1 MKKKKIR
8 LKYKKER
15 VLLCDVL
22 PYELPF
28 TFSNR
33 GFYRYLVQNQIRID
47 DDVVKWGSNISTG
60 ALAVL
65 AFIVNKSVEN
75 LQNTGN
81 GLKLEINNKQRIPFT
96 YNILHKPNKF
106 RELTV
111 IHPLNQIQMVE
122 FYEKYK
128 SVLLY
133 YTNLDRFSL
142 RHPNKVACYFFYKD
156 RLHNKLLGK
165 KADKI
170 ELFFNEYENLKS
182 YFSYERYNNIY
193 RFYED
198 YRYQRAEK
206 KFTHLQK
213 FDVQSCFD
221 SIYSHSISWAI
232 GGGKTSF
239 KENFK
244 GSDHS
249 FGGVWDE
256 LMRMMNYNET
266 NGIVIGPEFSRLFAE
281 VILQHIDKRVDKSL
295 SDKYGFKFNKDY
307 VCYRYVD
314 DYFFFY
320 NDQEVCDQ
328 AMLLFTNVLKEFK
341 MTISSEKTECIERP
355 FITDISRA
363 KQQIDRLIDDKLK
376 LRMDEL
382 AIEETE
388 EEEDAD
394 NDTDDDDVNISTERV
409 KSAINTKRSWYFS
422 SNVFNAEFKS
432 ILKSCNVKSKDVVNY
447 TLARVATRLNR
458 DLLKFIRK
466 HKILSVAMDG
476 DNEIVD
482 KAEIAKV
489 RHTMEVTL
497 SKFIVNLIDSV
508 FFLYAGSQRVNTTLK
523 MMDILNLIIITLDSD
538 YEDNNV
544 KRFAQEMRDYIFSK
558 IHNEVSLVFQRTRHY
573 ENAQIETLYL
583 LLIIKRLRSKYR
595 LSEFEIKRYMG
606 GNTSDESFTFP
617 ELNAIAI
624 EILLYYFGNEQRF
637 CELKTK
643 LINSIIKKYE
653 NVSEKTRNIST
664 ELVILTLDLMTCP
677 YISMEVKKK
686 IGELMGIKK
695 ENVHAMIRYLKKHK
709 TMFMRWEGID
719 ITKELNA
726 KVSQEVYA

>member
-33 GFYRYLVQNQIRID
+33 GFYRYLVRNQIRID
-47 DDVVKWGSNISTG
+47 DGLVKWGNHISAG

-65 AFIVNKSVEN
+65 AFIVNKSVADLQTIGNCLN
-75 LQNTGN
+75 LE
-81 GLKLEINNKQRIPFT
+81 KNKQRIPFT

-111 IHPLNQIQMVE
+111 IHPLNQMQMVD

-133 YTNLDRFSL
+133 FTNLDRFSL

-221 SIYSHSISWAI
+221 SIYTHSISWAI

-239 KENFK
+239 KENFN
-244 GSDHS
+244 GRDYS

-256 LMRMMNYNET
+256 LMMEMNYNET

-281 VILQHIDKRVDKSL
+281 VILQHIDKRVDTSL
-295 SDKYGFKFNKDY
+295 SDKHGFKFNKDY

-320 NDQEVCDQ
+320 NDQKVCDQ

-363 KQQIDRLIDDKLK
+363 KQQIDRLIDDNLKLK
-376 LRMDEL
+376 MNEL
-382 AIEETE
+382 DIDETE
-388 EEEDAD
+388 DDVDKDYVEED
-394 NDTDDDDVNISTERV
+394 VSISAERV
-409 KSAINTKRSWYFS
+409 NKAMNTKFSWYFS
-422 SNVFNAEFKS
+422 SNMFNAEFKS

-466 HKILSVAMDG
+466 HKVLSVAMDG
-476 DNEIVD
+476 DSGNFD

-489 RHTMEVTL
+489 RNRMEVSL
-497 SKFIVNLIDSV
+497 GKFIVNLIDSV

-523 MMDILNLIIITLDSD
+523 MMDILNLIIITFDSN
-538 YEDNNV
+538 YEDNSV
-544 KRFAQEMRDYIFSK
+544 QRFTQEMRDYIFSK
-558 IHNEVSLVFQRTRHY
+558 IHNEVSLVFQRTRHD

-606 GNTSDESFTFP
+606 NTNDEGFTFP
-617 ELNAIAI
+617 KLNAIAI

-637 CELKTK
+637 CELKNE
-643 LINSIIKKYE
+643 LMNSVIKKYKD
-653 NVSEKTRNIST
+653 VSEKTRKIST

-677 YISMEVKKK
+677 YIKKEVKNK

-695 ENVHAMIRYLKKHK
+695 DDVHAMMRYLKKHK

>member
-33 GFYRYLVQNQIRID
+33 GFYRYLVRNQIRID
-47 DDVVKWGSNISTG
+47 DGVVKWGNNISTG

-65 AFIVNKSVEN
+65 AFIVNKSVAD
-75 LQNTGN
+75 LQESGN
-81 GLKLEINNKQRIPFT
+81 GLNLEKNEQRIPFT

-111 IHPLNQIQMVE
+111 IHPLNQIQMVD

-128 SVLLY
+128 SILLY
-133 YTNLDRFSL
+133 FTNLDRFSL

-221 SIYSHSISWAI
+221 SIYTHSISWAI

-244 GSDHS
+244 RRVYS

-256 LMRMMNYNET
+256 LMREMNYNET
-266 NGIVIGPEFSRLFAE
+266 NGIAIGPEFSRLFAE
-281 VILQHIDKRVDKSL
+281 VILQHIDKRVDTSL
-295 SDKYGFKFNKDY
+295 SDKHGFKFNKDY

-320 NDQEVCDQ
+320 NDQKVCDQ

-363 KQQIDRLIDDKLK
+363 KQQIDRLIDDNLKLK
-376 LRMDEL
+376 MNEL
-382 AIEETE
+382 DIDETE
-388 EEEDAD
+388 DDVDKDYVEED
-394 NDTDDDDVNISTERV
+394 VSISAERV
-409 KSAINTKRSWYFS
+409 NKAMNTKFSWYFS
-422 SNVFNAEFKS
+422 SNMFNAEFKS

-466 HKILSVAMDG
+466 HKVLSVAMDG
-476 DNEIVD
+476 DSGNFD

-489 RHTMEVTL
+489 RNRMEVSL
-497 SKFIVNLIDSV
+497 GKFIVNLIDSV

-523 MMDILNLIIITLDSD
+523 MMDILNLIIITFDSN
-538 YEDNNV
+538 YEDNSV
-544 KRFAQEMRDYIFSK
+544 QRFTQEMRDYIFSK
-558 IHNEVSLVFQRTRHY
+558 IHNEVSLVFQRTRHD

-606 GNTSDESFTFP
+606 NTNDEGFTFP
-617 ELNAIAI
+617 KLNAIAI

-637 CELKTK
+637 CELKNE
-643 LINSIIKKYE
+643 LMNSVIKKYKD
-653 NVSEKTRNIST
+653 VSEKTRKIST

-677 YISMEVKKK
+677 YIKKEVKNK

-695 ENVHAMIRYLKKHK
+695 DDVHAMMRYLKKHK

>member
-1 MKKKKIR
+1 M
-8 LKYKKER
+8 
-15 VLLCDVL
+15 LLCDVL

-33 GFYRYLVQNQIRID
+33 GFYRYLVRNQIRID
-47 DDVVKWGSNISTG
+47 DGLVKWGNHISAG

-65 AFIVNKSVEN
+65 AFIVNKSVADLQTIGNCLN
-75 LQNTGN
+75 L
-81 GLKLEINNKQRIPFT
+81 KKNKQRIPFT

-111 IHPLNQIQMVE
+111 IHPLNQMQMVD

-133 YTNLDRFSL
+133 FTNLDRFSL

-221 SIYSHSISWAI
+221 SIYTHSISWAI

-239 KENFK
+239 KENFN
-244 GSDHS
+244 GRDYS

-256 LMRMMNYNET
+256 LMMEMNYNET

-281 VILQHIDKRVDKSL
+281 VILQHIDKRVDTSL
-295 SDKYGFKFNKDY
+295 SDKHGFKFNKDY

-320 NDQEVCDQ
+320 NDQKVCDQ

-363 KQQIDRLIDDKLK
+363 KQQIDRLIDDNLKLK
-376 LRMDEL
+376 MNEL
-382 AIEETE
+382 DIDETE
-388 EEEDAD
+388 DDVDKDYVEED
-394 NDTDDDDVNISTERV
+394 VSISAERV
-409 KSAINTKRSWYFS
+409 NKAMNTKFSWYFS
-422 SNVFNAEFKS
+422 SNMFNTEFKS

-466 HKILSVAMDG
+466 HKVLSVAMDG
-476 DNEIVD
+476 DSGNFD

-489 RHTMEVTL
+489 RNRMEVSL
-497 SKFIVNLIDSV
+497 GKFIVNLIDSV

-523 MMDILNLIIITLDSD
+523 MMDILNLIIITFDSN
-538 YEDNNV
+538 YEDNSV
-544 KRFAQEMRDYIFSK
+544 QRFTQEMRDYIFSK
-558 IHNEVSLVFQRTRHY
+558 IHNEVSLVFQRTRHD

-583 LLIIKRLRSKYR
+583 LLIIKRLRSKFR

-606 GNTSDESFTFP
+606 NTNDEGFTFP
-617 ELNAIAI
+617 KLNAIAI

-637 CELKTK
+637 CELKNE
-643 LINSIIKKYE
+643 LMNSVIKKYKD
-653 NVSEKTRNIST
+653 VSEKTRKIST

-677 YISMEVKKK
+677 YIKKEVKNK

-695 ENVHAMIRYLKKHK
+695 DDVHAMMRYLKKHK
-709 TMFMRWEGID
+709 TMFMLWEGID

>member
-33 GFYRYLVQNQIRID
+33 GFYRYLVRNQIRID
-47 DDVVKWGSNISTG
+47 DGLVKWGNHISAG

-65 AFIVNKSVEN
+65 AFIVNKSVADLQTIGNCLN
-75 LQNTGN
+75 LE
-81 GLKLEINNKQRIPFT
+81 KNKQRIPFT

-111 IHPLNQIQMVE
+111 IHPLNQMQMVD

-133 YTNLDRFSL
+133 FTNLDRFSL

-221 SIYSHSISWAI
+221 SIYTHSISWAI

-239 KENFK
+239 KENFN
-244 GSDHS
+244 GRDYS

-256 LMRMMNYNET
+256 LMMEMNYNET

-281 VILQHIDKRVDKSL
+281 VILQHIDKRVDTSL
-295 SDKYGFKFNKDY
+295 SDKHGFKFNKDY

-320 NDQEVCDQ
+320 NDQKVCDQ

-363 KQQIDRLIDDKLK
+363 KQQIDRLIDDNLKLK
-376 LRMDEL
+376 MNEL
-382 AIEETE
+382 DIDETE
-388 EEEDAD
+388 DDVDKDYVEED
-394 NDTDDDDVNISTERV
+394 VSISAERV
-409 KSAINTKRSWYFS
+409 NKAMNTKFSWYFS
-422 SNVFNAEFKS
+422 SNMFNAEFKS

-447 TLARVATRLNR
+447 TLARIATRLNR

-466 HKILSVAMDG
+466 HKVLSVAMDG
-476 DNEIVD
+476 DNGNID

-489 RHTMEVTL
+489 RNRMEVSL
-497 SKFIVNLIDSV
+497 GKFIVNLIDSV

-523 MMDILNLIIITLDSD
+523 MMDILNLIIITFDSN
-538 YEDNNV
+538 YEDNSV
-544 KRFAQEMRDYIFSK
+544 QRFTQEMRDYIFSK
-558 IHNEVSLVFQRTRHY
+558 IHNEVSLVFQRTRHD

-583 LLIIKRLRSKYR
+583 LLLIKRLRSKHR

-606 GNTSDESFTFP
+606 NTNDEGFTFP
-617 ELNAIAI
+617 KLNAIAI

-637 CELKTK
+637 CELKNE
-643 LINSIIKKYE
+643 LMNSVIKKYKD
-653 NVSEKTRNIST
+653 VSEKTRKIST

-677 YISMEVKKK
+677 YIKKEVKNK

-695 ENVHAMIRYLKKHK
+695 DDVLAMMRYLKKHK

>member
-33 GFYRYLVQNQIRID
+33 GFYRYLVRNQIRID
-47 DDVVKWGSNISTG
+47 DGVVKWGNNISTG

-65 AFIVNKSVEN
+65 AFIVNKSVAD
-75 LQNTGN
+75 LQESGN
-81 GLKLEINNKQRIPFT
+81 GLNLEKNEQRIPFT

-111 IHPLNQIQMVE
+111 IHPLNQIQMVD

-128 SVLLY
+128 SILLY
-133 YTNLDRFSL
+133 FTNLDRFSL

-221 SIYSHSISWAI
+221 SIYTHSISWAI

-244 GSDHS
+244 RRDYS

-256 LMRMMNYNET
+256 LMREMNYNET

-281 VILQHIDKRVDKSL
+281 VILQHIDKRVDTSL
-295 SDKYGFKFNKDY
+295 SDKHGFKFNKDY

-320 NDQEVCDQ
+320 NDQKVCDQ

-363 KQQIDRLIDDKLK
+363 KQQIDRLIDDNLKLK
-376 LRMDEL
+376 MNEL
-382 AIEETE
+382 DIDETE
-388 EEEDAD
+388 DDVDKDYVEED
-394 NDTDDDDVNISTERV
+394 VSISAERV
-409 KSAINTKRSWYFS
+409 NKAMNTKFSWYFS
-422 SNVFNAEFKS
+422 SNMFNAEFKS

-466 HKILSVAMDG
+466 HKVLSVAMDG
-476 DNEIVD
+476 DSGNFD

-489 RHTMEVTL
+489 RNRMEL
-497 SKFIVNLIDSV
+497 SLGKFIVNLIDSV

-523 MMDILNLIIITLDSD
+523 MMDILNLIIITFDSN
-538 YEDNNV
+538 YEDNSV
-544 KRFAQEMRDYIFSK
+544 QRFTQEMRDYIFSK
-558 IHNEVSLVFQRTRHY
+558 IHNEVSLVFQRTRHD

-606 GNTSDESFTFP
+606 NTNDEGFTFP
-617 ELNAIAI
+617 KLNAIAI

-637 CELKTK
+637 CELKNE
-643 LINSIIKKYE
+643 LMNSVIKKYKD
-653 NVSEKTRNIST
+653 VSEKTRKIST

-677 YISMEVKKK
+677 YIKKEVKNK

-695 ENVHAMIRYLKKHK
+695 DDVHAMMRYLKKHK

>member
-33 GFYRYLVQNQIRID
+33 GFYRYLVRNQIRID
-47 DDVVKWGSNISTG
+47 DGLVKWGNHISAG

-65 AFIVNKSVEN
+65 AFIVNKSVADLQKIGNCLN
-75 LQNTGN
+75 LE
-81 GLKLEINNKQRIPFT
+81 KNKQRIPFT

-106 RELTV
+106 RELTI
-111 IHPLNQIQMVE
+111 IHPLNQMQMVD

-133 YTNLDRFSL
+133 FTNLDRFSL

-221 SIYSHSISWAI
+221 SIYTHSISWAI

-239 KENFK
+239 KENFN
-244 GSDHS
+244 GRDYS

-256 LMRMMNYNET
+256 LMMEMNYNET

-281 VILQHIDKRVDKSL
+281 VILQHIDKRVDTSL
-295 SDKYGFKFNKDY
+295 SDKHGFKFNKDY

-320 NDQEVCDQ
+320 NDQKVCDQ

-341 MTISSEKTECIERP
+341 MTISSEKTDCIERP

-363 KQQIDRLIDDKLK
+363 KQQIDRLIDDNLTLK
-376 LRMDEL
+376 MNEL
-382 AIEETE
+382 DIDETE
-388 EEEDAD
+388 
-394 NDTDDDDVNISTERV
+394 DDVDKDYVEDDVSINAERV
-409 KSAINTKRSWYFS
+409 NKAMNTKFSWYFS
-422 SNVFNAEFKS
+422 SNMFNAEFKS

-466 HKILSVAMDG
+466 HKVLSVAMDG
-476 DNEIVD
+476 DSGNID

-489 RHTMEVTL
+489 RNRMEVSL
-497 SKFIVNLIDSV
+497 GKFIVNLIDSV

-523 MMDILNLIIITLDSD
+523 MMDILNLIIITFDSN
-538 YEDNNV
+538 YEDNSV
-544 KRFAQEMRDYIFSK
+544 QRFTQEMRDYIFSK
-558 IHNEVSLVFQRTRHY
+558 IHNEVSLVFQRTRHD

-583 LLIIKRLRSKYR
+583 LLLIKRLRSKHR

-606 GNTSDESFTFP
+606 NTNDEGFTFP
-617 ELNAIAI
+617 KLNAIAI

-637 CELKTK
+637 CELKNE
-643 LINSIIKKYE
+643 LMNSVIKKYKD
-653 NVSEKTRNIST
+653 VSEKTRKIST

-677 YISMEVKKK
+677 YIKMEVKIK

-695 ENVHAMIRYLKKHK
+695 DDVHAMMRYLKKHK

>member
-33 GFYRYLVQNQIRID
+33 GFYRYLVRNQIRID
-47 DDVVKWGSNISTG
+47 DGVVKWGNNISTG

-65 AFIVNKSVEN
+65 AFIVNKSVAD
-75 LQNTGN
+75 LQESGN
-81 GLKLEINNKQRIPFT
+81 GLNLEKNEQRIPFT

-111 IHPLNQIQMVE
+111 IHPLNQIQMVD

-128 SVLLY
+128 SILLY
-133 YTNLDRFSL
+133 FTNLDRFSL

-221 SIYSHSISWAI
+221 SIYTHSISWAI

-244 GSDHS
+244 RRDYS

-256 LMRMMNYNET
+256 LMREMNYNET

-281 VILQHIDKRVDKSL
+281 VILQHIDKRVDTYL
-295 SDKYGFKFNKDY
+295 SDRHGFKFNKDY

-320 NDQEVCDQ
+320 NDQKVCDQ

-363 KQQIDRLIDDKLK
+363 KQQIDRLIDDNLKLK
-376 LRMDEL
+376 MNEL
-382 AIEETE
+382 DIDETE
-388 EEEDAD
+388 DDVDKDYVEED
-394 NDTDDDDVNISTERV
+394 VSISAERV
-409 KSAINTKRSWYFS
+409 NKAMNTKFSWYFS
-422 SNVFNAEFKS
+422 SNMFNAEFKS

-447 TLARVATRLNR
+447 TLARVATRLNM

-466 HKILSVAMDG
+466 HKVLSVAMDG
-476 DNEIVD
+476 DSGNFD

-489 RHTMEVTL
+489 RNRMEVSL
-497 SKFIVNLIDSV
+497 GKFIVNLIDSV

-523 MMDILNLIIITLDSD
+523 MMDILNLIIITFDSN
-538 YEDNNV
+538 YEDNSV
-544 KRFAQEMRDYIFSK
+544 QRFTQEMRDYIFSK
-558 IHNEVSLVFQRTRHY
+558 IHNEVSLVFQRTRHD

-583 LLIIKRLRSKYR
+583 LLLIKRLRSKYR

-606 GNTSDESFTFP
+606 NTNDEGFTFP
-617 ELNAIAI
+617 KLNAIAI

-637 CELKTK
+637 CELKNE
-643 LINSIIKKYE
+643 LMNSVIKKYKD
-653 NVSEKTRNIST
+653 VSEKTRKIST

-677 YISMEVKKK
+677 YIKKEVKNK

-695 ENVHAMIRYLKKHK
+695 DDVLAMMRYLKKHK

>member
-33 GFYRYLVQNQIRID
+33 GFYRYLVRNQIRID
-47 DDVVKWGSNISTG
+47 DGLVKWGNHISAG

-65 AFIVNKSVEN
+65 AFIVNKSVAD
-75 LQNTGN
+75 LQNIGN
-81 GLKLEINNKQRIPFT
+81 CLNLEKYNKQRIPFT

-106 RELTV
+106 RVLAV
-111 IHPLNQIQMVE
+111 IHPLNQMQMVD

-133 YTNLDRFSL
+133 FTNLDRFSL

-221 SIYSHSISWAI
+221 SIYTHSISWAI

-239 KENFK
+239 KENFN
-244 GSDHS
+244 GRDYS

-256 LMRMMNYNET
+256 LMMEMNYNET

-281 VILQHIDKRVDKSL
+281 VILQHIDKRVDASL
-295 SDKYGFKFNKDY
+295 SDKHGFKFNKDY

-320 NDQEVCDQ
+320 NDQKVCDQ

-341 MTISSEKTECIERP
+341 MTISSEKTDCIERP

-363 KQQIDRLIDDKLK
+363 KQQIDRLIDEKLK
-376 LRMDEL
+376 LKMSEL
-382 AIEETE
+382 DIDETE
-388 EEEDAD
+388 EE
-394 NDTDDDDVNISTERV
+394 DDVDKDNVEDDVSISAERV
-409 KSAINTKRSWYFS
+409 KKAMNTKFSWYFS
-422 SNVFNAEFKS
+422 SNMFNAEFKS

-447 TLARVATRLNR
+447 TLARIATRLNR

-466 HKILSVAMDG
+466 HKVLSVAMDG
-476 DNEIVD
+476 DNGNID

-489 RHTMEVTL
+489 RNRMEVSL
-497 SKFIVNLIDSV
+497 GKFIVNLIDSV

-523 MMDILNLIIITLDSD
+523 MMDILNLIIITFDSN
-538 YEDNNV
+538 YEDNSV
-544 KRFAQEMRDYIFSK
+544 QRFTQEMRDYIFSK
-558 IHNEVSLVFQRTRHY
+558 IHNEVSLVFQRTRHD

-606 GNTSDESFTFP
+606 NTNDEGFTFP
-617 ELNAIAI
+617 KLNAIAI

-637 CELKTK
+637 CELKNE
-643 LINSIIKKYE
+643 LMNSVIKKYKD
-653 NVSEKTRNIST
+653 VSEKTRKIST

-677 YISMEVKKK
+677 YIKKDVKKK

-695 ENVHAMIRYLKKHK
+695 DDVHAMMRYLKKHK

>member
-33 GFYRYLVQNQIRID
+33 GFYRYLVRNQIRID
-47 DDVVKWGSNISTG
+47 DGLVKWGNHISAG

-65 AFIVNKSVEN
+65 AFIVNKSVADLQTIGNCLN
-75 LQNTGN
+75 LE
-81 GLKLEINNKQRIPFT
+81 KNKQRIPFT

-111 IHPLNQIQMVE
+111 IHPLNQMQMVD

-133 YTNLDRFSL
+133 FTNLDRFSL

-221 SIYSHSISWAI
+221 SIYTHSISWAI

-239 KENFK
+239 KENFN
-244 GSDHS
+244 GRDYS

-256 LMRMMNYNET
+256 LMMEMNYNET

-281 VILQHIDKRVDKSL
+281 VILQHIDKRVDTSL
-295 SDKYGFKFNKDY
+295 SDKHGFKFNKDY

-320 NDQEVCDQ
+320 NDQKVCDQ

-363 KQQIDRLIDDKLK
+363 KQQIDRLIDDNLKLK
-376 LRMDEL
+376 MNEL
-382 AIEETE
+382 DIDETE
-388 EEEDAD
+388 DDVDKDYVEED
-394 NDTDDDDVNISTERV
+394 VSISAERV
-409 KSAINTKRSWYFS
+409 NKAMNTKFSWYFS
-422 SNVFNAEFKS
+422 SNMFNAEFKS

-466 HKILSVAMDG
+466 HKVLSVAMDG
-476 DNEIVD
+476 DSGNFD

-489 RHTMEVTL
+489 RNRMEVSL
-497 SKFIVNLIDSV
+497 GKFIVNLIDSV

-523 MMDILNLIIITLDSD
+523 MMDILNLIIITFDSN
-538 YEDNNV
+538 YEDNLV
-544 KRFAQEMRDYIFSK
+544 QRFTQEMRDYIFSK
-558 IHNEVSLVFQRTRHY
+558 IHNEVSLVFQRTRHD

-583 LLIIKRLRSKYR
+583 LLIIKRLRFICM
-595 LSEFEIKRYMG
+595 LHIK
-606 GNTSDESFTFP
+606 
-617 ELNAIAI
+617 I
-624 EILLYYFGNEQRF
+624 FGS
-637 CELKTK
+637 L
-643 LINSIIKKYE
+643 
-653 NVSEKTRNIST
+653 RNIVW
-664 ELVILTLDLMTCP
+664 LPKRI
-677 YISMEVKKK
+677 
-686 IGELMGIKK
+686 
-695 ENVHAMIRYLKKHK
+695 
-709 TMFMRWEGID
+709 
-719 ITKELNA
+719 
-726 KVSQEVYA
+726 

>member
-33 GFYRYLVQNQIRID
+33 GFYRYLVRNQIRID
-47 DDVVKWGSNISTG
+47 DGLVKWGNHISAG

-65 AFIVNKSVEN
+65 AFIVNKSVADLQTIGNCLN
-75 LQNTGN
+75 LE
-81 GLKLEINNKQRIPFT
+81 KNKQRIPFT

-111 IHPLNQIQMVE
+111 IHPLNQMQMVD

-133 YTNLDRFSL
+133 FTNLDRFSL

-221 SIYSHSISWAI
+221 SIYTHSISWAI

-239 KENFK
+239 KENFN
-244 GSDHS
+244 GRDYS

-256 LMRMMNYNET
+256 LMMEMNYNET

-281 VILQHIDKRVDKSL
+281 VILQHIDKRVDTSL
-295 SDKYGFKFNKDY
+295 SDKHGFKFNKDY

-320 NDQEVCDQ
+320 NDQKVCDQ

-363 KQQIDRLIDDKLK
+363 KQQIDRLIDDNLKLK
-376 LRMDEL
+376 MNEL
-382 AIEETE
+382 DIDETE
-388 EEEDAD
+388 DDVDKDYVEED
-394 NDTDDDDVNISTERV
+394 VSISAERV
-409 KSAINTKRSWYFS
+409 NKAMNTNFSWYFS
-422 SNVFNAEFKS
+422 SNMFNAEFKS

-447 TLARVATRLNR
+447 TLARIATRLNR

-466 HKILSVAMDG
+466 HKVLSVAMDG
-476 DNEIVD
+476 DNGNID

-489 RHTMEVTL
+489 RNRMEVSL
-497 SKFIVNLIDSV
+497 GKFIVNLIDSV

-523 MMDILNLIIITLDSD
+523 MMDILNLIIITFDSN
-538 YEDNNV
+538 YEDNSV
-544 KRFAQEMRDYIFSK
+544 QRFTQEMRDYIFTK
-558 IHNEVSLVFQRTRHY
+558 IHNEVSLVFQRTRHD

-583 LLIIKRLRSKYR
+583 LLLIKRLRSKHR

-606 GNTSDESFTFP
+606 NTNDEGFTFP
-617 ELNAIAI
+617 KLNAIAI

-637 CELKTK
+637 CELKNE
-643 LINSIIKKYE
+643 LMNSVIKKYKD
-653 NVSEKTRNIST
+653 VSEKTRKIST

-677 YISMEVKKK
+677 YIKKEVKNK

-695 ENVHAMIRYLKKHK
+695 DDVHAMMRYLKKHK

>member
-1 MKKKKIR
+1 M
-8 LKYKKER
+8 
-15 VLLCDVL
+15 LLCDVL

-33 GFYRYLVQNQIRID
+33 GFYRYLVRNQIRID
-47 DDVVKWGSNISTG
+47 DGVVKWGNNISTG

-65 AFIVNKSVEN
+65 AFIVNKSVAD
-75 LQNTGN
+75 LQESGN
-81 GLKLEINNKQRIPFT
+81 GLNLEKNEQRIPFT

-111 IHPLNQIQMVE
+111 IHPLNQIQMVD

-128 SVLLY
+128 SILLY
-133 YTNLDRFSL
+133 FTNLDRFSL

-221 SIYSHSISWAI
+221 SIYTHSISWAI

-244 GSDHS
+244 RRDYS

-256 LMRMMNYNET
+256 LMREMNYNET
-266 NGIVIGPEFSRLFAE
+266 NGIAIGPEFSRLFAE
-281 VILQHIDKRVDKSL
+281 VILQHIDKRVDTSL
-295 SDKYGFKFNKDY
+295 SDKHGFKFNKDY

-320 NDQEVCDQ
+320 NDQKVCDQ

-363 KQQIDRLIDDKLK
+363 KQQIDRLIDDNLKLK
-376 LRMDEL
+376 MNEL
-382 AIEETE
+382 DIDETE
-388 EEEDAD
+388 DDVDKDYVEED
-394 NDTDDDDVNISTERV
+394 VSISAERV
-409 KSAINTKRSWYFS
+409 NKAMNTKFSWYFS
-422 SNVFNAEFKS
+422 SNMFNAEFKS

-466 HKILSVAMDG
+466 HKVLSVAMDG
-476 DNEIVD
+476 DSGNFD

-489 RHTMEVTL
+489 RNRMEVSL
-497 SKFIVNLIDSV
+497 GKFIVNLIDSV

-523 MMDILNLIIITLDSD
+523 MMDILNLIIITFDSN
-538 YEDNNV
+538 YEDNSV
-544 KRFAQEMRDYIFSK
+544 QRFTQEMRDYIFSK
-558 IHNEVSLVFQRTRHY
+558 IHNEVSLVFQRTRHD

-606 GNTSDESFTFP
+606 NTNDEGFTFP
-617 ELNAIAI
+617 KLNAIAI

-637 CELKTK
+637 CELKNE
-643 LINSIIKKYE
+643 LMNSVIKKYKD
-653 NVSEKTRNIST
+653 VSEKTRKIST

-677 YISMEVKKK
+677 YIKKEVKNK
-686 IGELMGIKK
+686 IGELMGTKK
-695 ENVHAMIRYLKKHK
+695 DDVHAMMRYLKKHK

>member
-1 MKKKKIR
+1 M
-8 LKYKKER
+8 
-15 VLLCDVL
+15 LLCDVL

-33 GFYRYLVQNQIRID
+33 GFYRYLVRNQIRID
-47 DDVVKWGSNISTG
+47 DGVVKWGNNISTG

-65 AFIVNKSVEN
+65 AFIVNKSVAD
-75 LQNTGN
+75 LQESGN
-81 GLKLEINNKQRIPFT
+81 GLNLEKNEQRIPFT

-111 IHPLNQIQMVE
+111 IHPLNQIQMVD

-128 SVLLY
+128 SILLY
-133 YTNLDRFSL
+133 FTNLDRFSL

-221 SIYSHSISWAI
+221 SIYTHSISWAI

-244 GSDHS
+244 RRDYS

-256 LMRMMNYNET
+256 LMREMNYNET
-266 NGIVIGPEFSRLFAE
+266 NGIAIGPEFSRLFAE
-281 VILQHIDKRVDKSL
+281 VILQHIDKRVDTSL
-295 SDKYGFKFNKDY
+295 SDKHGFKFNKDY

-320 NDQEVCDQ
+320 NDQKVCDQ

-363 KQQIDRLIDDKLK
+363 KQQIDRLIDDNLKLK
-376 LRMDEL
+376 MNEL
-382 AIEETE
+382 DIDETE
-388 EEEDAD
+388 DDVDKDYVEED
-394 NDTDDDDVNISTERV
+394 VSISAERV
-409 KSAINTKRSWYFS
+409 NKAMNTKFSWYFS
-422 SNVFNAEFKS
+422 SNMFNAEFKS

-466 HKILSVAMDG
+466 HKVLSVAMDG
-476 DNEIVD
+476 DSGNFD

-489 RHTMEVTL
+489 RNRMEVSL
-497 SKFIVNLIDSV
+497 GKFIVNLIDSV

-523 MMDILNLIIITLDSD
+523 MMDILNLIIITFDSN
-538 YEDNNV
+538 YEDNSV
-544 KRFAQEMRDYIFSK
+544 QRFTQEMRDYIFSK
-558 IHNEVSLVFQRTRHY
+558 IHNEVSLVFQRTRHD

-606 GNTSDESFTFP
+606 NTNDEGFTFP
-617 ELNAIAI
+617 KLNAIAI

-637 CELKTK
+637 CELKNE
-643 LINSIIKKYE
+643 LMNSVIKKYKD
-653 NVSEKTRNIST
+653 VSEKTRKIST

-677 YISMEVKKK
+677 YIKKEVKNK

-695 ENVHAMIRYLKKHK
+695 DDVHAMMRYLKKHK

>member
-33 GFYRYLVQNQIRID
+33 GFYRYLVRNQIRID
-47 DDVVKWGSNISTG
+47 DGLVKWGNHISAR

-65 AFIVNKSVEN
+65 AFIVNKSVADLQTIGNCLN
-75 LQNTGN
+75 LE
-81 GLKLEINNKQRIPFT
+81 KNKQRIPFT

-111 IHPLNQIQMVE
+111 IHPLNQIQMVD

-133 YTNLDRFSL
+133 FTNLDRFSL

-221 SIYSHSISWAI
+221 SIYTHSISWAI

-239 KENFK
+239 KENFN
-244 GSDHS
+244 GRDYS

-256 LMRMMNYNET
+256 LMMEMNYNET

-281 VILQHIDKRVDKSL
+281 VILQHIDKRVDTSL
-295 SDKYGFKFNKDY
+295 SDKHGFKFNKDY

-320 NDQEVCDQ
+320 NDQKVCDQ

-363 KQQIDRLIDDKLK
+363 KQQIDRLIDDNLTLK
-376 LRMDEL
+376 MNEL
-382 AIEETE
+382 DIDETE
-388 EEEDAD
+388 DDVDKDYVEED
-394 NDTDDDDVNISTERV
+394 VSISAERV
-409 KSAINTKRSWYFS
+409 NKAMNTKCSWYFS
-422 SNVFNAEFKS
+422 SNMFNAEFKS

-447 TLARVATRLNR
+447 TLARIATRLNR

-466 HKILSVAMDG
+466 HKVLSVAMDG
-476 DNEIVD
+476 DSGNFD

-489 RHTMEVTL
+489 RNRMEVSL
-497 SKFIVNLIDSV
+497 GKFIVNLIDSV

-523 MMDILNLIIITLDSD
+523 MMDILNLIIITFDSN
-538 YEDNNV
+538 YEDNSV
-544 KRFAQEMRDYIFSK
+544 QRFTQEMRDYIFSK
-558 IHNEVSLVFQRTRHY
+558 IHNEVSLVFQRTRHD

-583 LLIIKRLRSKYR
+583 LLLIKRLRSKHR

-606 GNTSDESFTFP
+606 NTNDEGFTFP
-617 ELNAIAI
+617 KLNAIAI

-637 CELKTK
+637 CELKNE
-643 LINSIIKKYE
+643 LMNSVIKKYKD
-653 NVSEKTRNIST
+653 VSEKTRKIST

-677 YISMEVKKK
+677 YIKKEVKNK

-695 ENVHAMIRYLKKHK
+695 DDVLAMMRYLKKHK

>member
-33 GFYRYLVQNQIRID
+33 GFYRYLVRNQIRID
-47 DDVVKWGSNISTG
+47 DGLVKWGNHISAG

-65 AFIVNKSVEN
+65 AFIVNKSVADLQTIGNCLN
-75 LQNTGN
+75 L
-81 GLKLEINNKQRIPFT
+81 KKNKQRIPFT

-111 IHPLNQIQMVE
+111 IHPLNQMQMVD

-133 YTNLDRFSL
+133 FTNLDRFSL

-221 SIYSHSISWAI
+221 SIYTHSISWAI

-239 KENFK
+239 KENFN
-244 GSDHS
+244 GRDYS

-256 LMRMMNYNET
+256 LMMEMNYNET

-281 VILQHIDKRVDKSL
+281 VILQHIDKRVDTSL
-295 SDKYGFKFNKDY
+295 SDKHGFKFNKDY

-320 NDQEVCDQ
+320 NDQKVCDQ

-363 KQQIDRLIDDKLK
+363 KQQIDRLIDDNLKLK
-376 LRMDEL
+376 MNEL
-382 AIEETE
+382 DIDETE
-388 EEEDAD
+388 DDVDKDYVEED
-394 NDTDDDDVNISTERV
+394 VSISAERV
-409 KSAINTKRSWYFS
+409 NKAMNTKFSWYFS
-422 SNVFNAEFKS
+422 SNMFNTEFKS

-466 HKILSVAMDG
+466 HKVLSVAMDG
-476 DNEIVD
+476 DSGNFD

-489 RHTMEVTL
+489 RNRMEVSL
-497 SKFIVNLIDSV
+497 GKFIVNLIDSV

-523 MMDILNLIIITLDSD
+523 MMDILNLIIITFDSN
-538 YEDNNV
+538 YEDNSV
-544 KRFAQEMRDYIFSK
+544 QRFTQEMRDYIFSK
-558 IHNEVSLVFQRTRHY
+558 IHNEVSLVFQRTRHD

-583 LLIIKRLRSKYR
+583 LLIIKRLRSKFR

-606 GNTSDESFTFP
+606 NTNDEGFTFP
-617 ELNAIAI
+617 KLNAIAI

-637 CELKTK
+637 CELKNE
-643 LINSIIKKYE
+643 LMNSVIKKYKD
-653 NVSEKTRNIST
+653 VSEKTRKIST

-677 YISMEVKKK
+677 YIKKEVKNK

-695 ENVHAMIRYLKKHK
+695 DDVHAMMRYLKKHK
-709 TMFMRWEGID
+709 TMFMLWEGID

>member
-33 GFYRYLVQNQIRID
+33 GFYRYLVRNQIRID
-47 DDVVKWGSNISTG
+47 DGVVKWGNNISTG

-65 AFIVNKSVEN
+65 AFIVNKSVAD
-75 LQNTGN
+75 LQESGN
-81 GLKLEINNKQRIPFT
+81 GLNLEKNEQRIPFT

-111 IHPLNQIQMVE
+111 IHPLNQIQMVD

-128 SVLLY
+128 SILLY
-133 YTNLDRFSL
+133 FTNLDRFSL

-221 SIYSHSISWAI
+221 SIYTHSISWAI

-244 GSDHS
+244 RRDYS

-256 LMRMMNYNET
+256 LMREMNYNET

-281 VILQHIDKRVDKSL
+281 VILQHIDKRVDTSL
-295 SDKYGFKFNKDY
+295 SDKHGFKFNKDY

-320 NDQEVCDQ
+320 NDQKVCDQ

-363 KQQIDRLIDDKLK
+363 KQQIDRLIDDNLKLK
-376 LRMDEL
+376 MNEL
-382 AIEETE
+382 DIDETE
-388 EEEDAD
+388 DDVDKDYVEED
-394 NDTDDDDVNISTERV
+394 VSISAERV
-409 KSAINTKRSWYFS
+409 NKAMNAKFSWYFS
-422 SNVFNAEFKS
+422 SNMFNAEFKS

-466 HKILSVAMDG
+466 HKVLSVAMDG
-476 DNEIVD
+476 DSGNFD

-489 RHTMEVTL
+489 RNRMEVSL
-497 SKFIVNLIDSV
+497 GKFIVNLIDSV

-523 MMDILNLIIITLDSD
+523 MMDILNLIIITFDSN
-538 YEDNNV
+538 YEDNSV
-544 KRFAQEMRDYIFSK
+544 QRFTQEMRDYIFSK
-558 IHNEVSLVFQRTRHY
+558 IHNEVSLVFQRTRHD

-606 GNTSDESFTFP
+606 NTNDEGFTFP
-617 ELNAIAI
+617 KLNAIAI

-637 CELKTK
+637 CELKNE
-643 LINSIIKKYE
+643 LMNSVIKKYKD
-653 NVSEKTRNIST
+653 VSEKTRKIST

-677 YISMEVKKK
+677 YIKKEVKNK

-695 ENVHAMIRYLKKHK
+695 DDVHAMMRYLKKHK

>member
-33 GFYRYLVQNQIRID
+33 GFYRYLVRNQIRID
-47 DDVVKWGSNISTG
+47 DGLVKWGNHISAG

-65 AFIVNKSVEN
+65 AFIVNKSVADLQTIGNCLN
-75 LQNTGN
+75 LE
-81 GLKLEINNKQRIPFT
+81 KNKQRIPFT

-111 IHPLNQIQMVE
+111 IHPLNQMQMVD

-133 YTNLDRFSL
+133 FTNLDRFSL

-221 SIYSHSISWAI
+221 SIYTHSISWAI

-239 KENFK
+239 KENFN
-244 GSDHS
+244 GRDYS

-256 LMRMMNYNET
+256 LMMEMNYNET

-281 VILQHIDKRVDKSL
+281 VILQHIDKRVDTSL
-295 SDKYGFKFNKDY
+295 SDKHGFKFNKDY

-320 NDQEVCDQ
+320 NDQKVCDQ

-363 KQQIDRLIDDKLK
+363 KQQIDRLIDDNLKLK
-376 LRMDEL
+376 MNEL
-382 AIEETE
+382 DIDETE
-388 EEEDAD
+388 DDVDKDYVEED
-394 NDTDDDDVNISTERV
+394 VSISAERV
-409 KSAINTKRSWYFS
+409 NKAMNTKFSWYFS
-422 SNVFNAEFKS
+422 SNMFNAEFKS

-466 HKILSVAMDG
+466 HKVLSVAMDG
-476 DNEIVD
+476 DSGNFD

-489 RHTMEVTL
+489 RNRMEVSL
-497 SKFIVNLIDSV
+497 GKFIVNLIDSV

-523 MMDILNLIIITLDSD
+523 MMDILNLIIITFDSN
-538 YEDNNV
+538 YEDNLV
-544 KRFAQEMRDYIFSK
+544 QRFTQEMRDYIFSK
-558 IHNEVSLVFQRTRHY
+558 IHNEVSLVFQRTRHD

-606 GNTSDESFTFP
+606 NTNDEGFTFP
-617 ELNAIAI
+617 KLNAIAI

-637 CELKTK
+637 CELKNE
-643 LINSIIKKYE
+643 LMNSVIKKYKD
-653 NVSEKTRNIST
+653 VSEKTCKMST

-677 YISMEVKKK
+677 YIKKEVKNK

-695 ENVHAMIRYLKKHK
+695 DDVHAMMRYLKKHK

>member
-33 GFYRYLVQNQIRID
+33 GFYRYLVRNQIRID
-47 DDVVKWGSNISTG
+47 DGLVKWGNHISAG

-65 AFIVNKSVEN
+65 AFIVNKSVADLQKIGNCLN
-75 LQNTGN
+75 LE
-81 GLKLEINNKQRIPFT
+81 KNKQRIPFT

-106 RELTV
+106 RELTI
-111 IHPLNQIQMVE
+111 IHPLSQMQMVD

-133 YTNLDRFSL
+133 FTNLDRFSL

-165 KADKI
+165 KADKV

-221 SIYSHSISWAI
+221 SIYTHSISWAI

-256 LMRMMNYNET
+256 LMMEMNYNET

-281 VILQHIDKRVDKSL
+281 VILQHIDKRVDASL
-295 SDKYGFKFNKDY
+295 SDKHGFKFNKDY

-320 NDQEVCDQ
+320 NDQKVCDQ
-328 AMLLFTNVLKEFK
+328 AMILFTNVLKEFK

-363 KQQIDRLIDDKLK
+363 KQQIDRLIDENLKLK
-376 LRMDEL
+376 MNEL
-382 AIEETE
+382 DIDETE
-388 EEEDAD
+388 DDVDKDYVEED
-394 NDTDDDDVNISTERV
+394 VSISAERV
-409 KSAINTKRSWYFS
+409 NKAMNTKFSWYFS
-422 SNVFNAEFKS
+422 SNMFNAEFKS

-458 DLLKFIRK
+458 DLLKFISK
-466 HKILSVAMDG
+466 HKVLSLAVNG
-476 DNEIVD
+476 DSGPID
-482 KAEIAKV
+482 QAEIAKV
-489 RHTMEVTL
+489 RNRMEVSL
-497 SKFIVNLIDSV
+497 GKFIVNLIDSV

-523 MMDILNLIIITLDSD
+523 MMDILNLIIITFDSN
-538 YEDNNV
+538 YEDNTV
-544 KRFAQEMRDYIFSK
+544 KRFNQEMRDYIFSK
-558 IHNEVSLVFQRTRHY
+558 IHNEVSLVFQRIRHD

-606 GNTSDESFTFP
+606 NTNDEGFTFP
-617 ELNAIAI
+617 KLNAIAI

-637 CELKTK
+637 CELKNE
-643 LINSIIKKYE
+643 LMNSVIKKYKD
-653 NVSEKTRNIST
+653 VSEKTRKIST

-677 YISMEVKKK
+677 YIKKEVKNK

-695 ENVHAMIRYLKKHK
+695 DDVHAMMRYLKKHK

>member
-33 GFYRYLVQNQIRID
+33 GFYRYLVRNQIRID
-47 DDVVKWGSNISTG
+47 EGDVKWGNNISTG

-65 AFIVNKSVEN
+65 AFIVNKSVADLHN
-75 LQNTGN
+75 IGN
-81 GLKLEINNKQRIPFT
+81 CLKLEKSKQRIPFT
-96 YNILHKPNKF
+96 YDILHKPNKF

-111 IHPLNQIQMVE
+111 IHPLNQMQMVD

-221 SIYSHSISWAI
+221 SIYTHSISWAI

-256 LMRMMNYNET
+256 LMMEMNYNET

-281 VILQHIDKRVDKSL
+281 VILQHIDKRVDTTL

-328 AMLLFTNVLKEFK
+328 AMLLFTNILKEFK
-341 MTISSEKTECIERP
+341 MTISSEKTDCIERP

-363 KQQIDRLIDDKLK
+363 KQQIDRLIDEKLK
-376 LRMDEL
+376 LKMSEL
-382 AIEETE
+382 DIDETE
-388 EEEDAD
+388 EE
-394 NDTDDDDVNISTERV
+394 DDVDKDYVEDNVSISAERV
-409 KSAINTKRSWYFS
+409 NKAMNTKFSWYFS
-422 SNVFNAEFKS
+422 SNMFNAEFKS

-466 HKILSVAMDG
+466 HKVLSVGMDG
-476 DNEIVD
+476 DNGIID

-489 RHTMEVTL
+489 RNRMEVSL
-497 SKFIVNLIDSV
+497 GKFIVNLIDSV

-523 MMDILNLIIITLDSD
+523 MIDILNLIIITFDSN
-538 YEDNNV
+538 YEDNSV
-544 KRFAQEMRDYIFSK
+544 QRFTQEMRDYIFSK
-558 IHNEVSLVFQRTRHY
+558 IHNEVSLVFQRTRHD

-606 GNTSDESFTFP
+606 NTNDESFTFP
-617 ELNAIAI
+617 KLNAIAI

-637 CELKTK
+637 CELKNE
-643 LINSIIKKYE
+643 LMNSVIKKYKD
-653 NVSEKTRNIST
+653 VSEKTRKIST

-677 YISMEVKKK
+677 YIKKEVKKK
-686 IGELMGIKK
+686 IGELMDIKK
-695 ENVHAMIRYLKKHK
+695 DDIHAMMSYLKKHK

>member
-33 GFYRYLVQNQIRID
+33 GFYRYLVRNQIRID
-47 DDVVKWGSNISTG
+47 DGVVKWGNNISTG

-65 AFIVNKSVEN
+65 AFIVNKSVAD
-75 LQNTGN
+75 LQESGN
-81 GLKLEINNKQRIPFT
+81 GLNLEKNEQRIPFT

-111 IHPLNQIQMVE
+111 IHPLNQIQMVD

-128 SVLLY
+128 SILLY
-133 YTNLDRFSL
+133 FTNLDRFSL

-221 SIYSHSISWAI
+221 SIYTHSISWAI

-244 GSDHS
+244 RRDYS

-256 LMRMMNYNET
+256 LMREMNYNET
-266 NGIVIGPEFSRLFAE
+266 NGIAIGPEFSRLFAE
-281 VILQHIDKRVDKSL
+281 VILQHIDKRVDTSL
-295 SDKYGFKFNKDY
+295 SDKHGFKFNKDY

-320 NDQEVCDQ
+320 NDQKVCDQ

-363 KQQIDRLIDDKLK
+363 KQQIDRLIDDNLKLK
-376 LRMDEL
+376 MNEL
-382 AIEETE
+382 DIDETE
-388 EEEDAD
+388 DDVDKDYVEED
-394 NDTDDDDVNISTERV
+394 VSISAERV
-409 KSAINTKRSWYFS
+409 NKAMNTKFSWYFS
-422 SNVFNAEFKS
+422 SNMFNAEFKS

-466 HKILSVAMDG
+466 HKVLSVAMDG
-476 DNEIVD
+476 DSGNFD

-489 RHTMEVTL
+489 RNRMEVSL
-497 SKFIVNLIDSV
+497 GKFIVNLIDSV

-523 MMDILNLIIITLDSD
+523 MMDILNLIIITFDSN
-538 YEDNNV
+538 YEDNSV
-544 KRFAQEMRDYIFSK
+544 QRFTQEMRDYIFSK
-558 IHNEVSLVFQRTRHY
+558 IHNEVSLVFQRTRHD

-606 GNTSDESFTFP
+606 NTNDEGFTFP
-617 ELNAIAI
+617 KLNAIAI

-637 CELKTK
+637 CELKNE
-643 LINSIIKKYE
+643 LMNSVIKKYKD
-653 NVSEKTRNIST
+653 VSEKTRKIST

-677 YISMEVKKK
+677 YIKKEVKNK

-695 ENVHAMIRYLKKHK
+695 DDVHAMMRYLKKHK

>member
-47 DDVVKWGSNISTG
+47 DGLVKWGNHISAG

-65 AFIVNKSVEN
+65 AFIVNKSVADLHKKRNCLN
-75 LQNTGN
+75 L
-81 GLKLEINNKQRIPFT
+81 ENNKQRIPFT

-106 RELTV
+106 RELTI
-111 IHPLNQIQMVE
+111 IHPLNQMQMVN

-133 YTNLDRFSL
+133 FTNLDRFSL

-221 SIYSHSISWAI
+221 SIYTHSISWAI

-244 GSDHS
+244 GKDYS
-249 FGGVWDE
+249 FGGVWDN
-256 LMRMMNYNET
+256 LMMEMNYNET

-281 VILQHIDKRVDKSL
+281 VILQHIDKRVDTTL
-295 SDKYGFKFNKDY
+295 SDKHGFKFNKDY

-328 AMLLFTNVLKEFK
+328 AMLLFTNILKEFK
-341 MTISSEKTECIERP
+341 MTISSEKTDCIERP

-363 KQQIDRLIDDKLK
+363 KQQIDRLIDEKLK
-376 LRMDEL
+376 LKMSEL
-382 AIEETE
+382 DIDETE
-388 EEEDAD
+388 DE
-394 NDTDDDDVNISTERV
+394 DDVDKDYVEDDVSISAERV
-409 KSAINTKRSWYFS
+409 NKAMNTKFSWYFS
-422 SNVFNAEFKS
+422 SNMFNAEFKS

-447 TLARVATRLNR
+447 TLARIATRLNR

-466 HKILSVAMDG
+466 HKVLSVAMDG
-476 DNEIVD
+476 DSGNID

-489 RHTMEVTL
+489 RNRMEVSL
-497 SKFIVNLIDSV
+497 GKFIVNLIDSV

-523 MMDILNLIIITLDSD
+523 MMDILNLIIITFDSN
-538 YEDNNV
+538 YEDNTV
-544 KRFAQEMRDYIFSK
+544 KRFNQEMRDYIFSK
-558 IHNEVSLVFQRTRHY
+558 IHNEVSLVFQRTRHD

-583 LLIIKRLRSKYR
+583 LLIIKRMRSKYR

-606 GNTSDESFTFP
+606 NANDESFTFP
-617 ELNAIAI
+617 KLNAIAI

-637 CELKTK
+637 CELKNE
-643 LINSIIKKYE
+643 LMNSVIKKYKD
-653 NVSEKTRNIST
+653 VSEKTRKIST

-677 YISMEVKKK
+677 YIKKEVKNK

-695 ENVHAMIRYLKKHK
+695 DDFHAMMRYLKKHK

>member
-47 DDVVKWGSNISTG
+47 DGLVKWGNHISAG

-65 AFIVNKSVEN
+65 AFIVNKSVAD
-75 LQNTGN
+75 LQNIGN
-81 GLKLEINNKQRIPFT
+81 CLNLEKNKQRIPFT

-106 RELTV
+106 RELTI
-111 IHPLNQIQMVE
+111 IHPLSQMQMVD

-133 YTNLDRFSL
+133 FTNLDRFSL

-165 KADKI
+165 KADKV

-221 SIYSHSISWAI
+221 SIYTHSISWAI

-256 LMRMMNYNET
+256 LMMEMNYNET

-281 VILQHIDKRVDKSL
+281 VILQHIDKRVDASL
-295 SDKYGFKFNKDY
+295 SDKHGFKFNKDY

-320 NDQEVCDQ
+320 NDQKVCDQ
-328 AMLLFTNVLKEFK
+328 AMILFTNVLKEFK

-363 KQQIDRLIDDKLK
+363 KQQIDRLIDENLKLK
-376 LRMDEL
+376 MNEL
-382 AIEETE
+382 DIDETE
-388 EEEDAD
+388 DDVDKDYVEED
-394 NDTDDDDVNISTERV
+394 VSISAERV
-409 KSAINTKRSWYFS
+409 NKAMNTNFSSYFS
-422 SNVFNAEFKS
+422 SNMFNAEFKS

-466 HKILSVAMDG
+466 HKVLSVAMDG
-476 DNEIVD
+476 DSGNID

-489 RHTMEVTL
+489 RNRMEVSL
-497 SKFIVNLIDSV
+497 GKFIVNLIDSV

-523 MMDILNLIIITLDSD
+523 MMDILNLIIITFDSN
-538 YEDNNV
+538 YEDNTV
-544 KRFAQEMRDYIFSK
+544 KRFNQEMRDYIFSK
-558 IHNEVSLVFQRTRHY
+558 IHNEVSLVFQRIRHD

-583 LLIIKRLRSKYR
+583 LLIIKKLRSKYR
-595 LSEFEIKRYMG
+595 LSNFEIKRYMG
-606 GNTSDESFTFP
+606 NTNDESFTFP
-617 ELNAIAI
+617 KLNAIAI

-637 CELKTK
+637 CVLKNELM
-643 LINSIIKKYE
+643 NSVIKKYKD
-653 NVSEKTRNIST
+653 VSEKTRKIST

-677 YISMEVKKK
+677 YIKKEVKNK

-695 ENVHAMIRYLKKHK
+695 DDVHAMMRYLKKHK

>member
-1 MKKKKIR
+1 M
-8 LKYKKER
+8 
-15 VLLCDVL
+15 LLCDVL

-33 GFYRYLVQNQIRID
+33 GFYRYLVRNQIRID
-47 DDVVKWGSNISTG
+47 DGVVKWGNNISTG

-65 AFIVNKSVEN
+65 AFIVNKSVAD
-75 LQNTGN
+75 LQESGN
-81 GLKLEINNKQRIPFT
+81 GLNLEKNEQRIPFT

-111 IHPLNQIQMVE
+111 IHPLNQIQMVD

-128 SVLLY
+128 SILLY
-133 YTNLDRFSL
+133 FTNLDRFSL

-221 SIYSHSISWAI
+221 SIYTHSISWAI

-244 GSDHS
+244 RRDYS

-256 LMRMMNYNET
+256 LMREMNYNET

-281 VILQHIDKRVDKSL
+281 VILQHIDKRVDTSL
-295 SDKYGFKFNKDY
+295 SDKHGFKFNKDY

-320 NDQEVCDQ
+320 NDQKVCDQ

-363 KQQIDRLIDDKLK
+363 KQQIDRLIDDNLKLK
-376 LRMDEL
+376 MNEL
-382 AIEETE
+382 DIDETE
-388 EEEDAD
+388 DDVDKDYVEED
-394 NDTDDDDVNISTERV
+394 VSISAERV
-409 KSAINTKRSWYFS
+409 NKAMNTKFSWYFS
-422 SNVFNAEFKS
+422 SNMFNAEFKS

-466 HKILSVAMDG
+466 HKVLSVAMDG
-476 DNEIVD
+476 DSGNFD

-489 RHTMEVTL
+489 RNRMEVSL
-497 SKFIVNLIDSV
+497 GKFIVNLIDSV

-523 MMDILNLIIITLDSD
+523 MMDILNLIIITFDSN
-538 YEDNNV
+538 YEDNSV
-544 KRFAQEMRDYIFSK
+544 QRFTQEMRDYIFSK
-558 IHNEVSLVFQRTRHY
+558 IHNEVSLVFQRTRHD

-606 GNTSDESFTFP
+606 NTNDEGFTFP
-617 ELNAIAI
+617 KLNAIAI

-637 CELKTK
+637 CELKNE
-643 LINSIIKKYE
+643 LMNSVIKKYKD
-653 NVSEKTRNIST
+653 VSEKTRKIST

-677 YISMEVKKK
+677 YIKKEVKNK

-695 ENVHAMIRYLKKHK
+695 DDVHAMMRYLKKHK

>member
-1 MKKKKIR
+1 M
-8 LKYKKER
+8 
-15 VLLCDVL
+15 LLCDVL

-33 GFYRYLVQNQIRID
+33 GFYRYLVRNQIRID
-47 DDVVKWGSNISTG
+47 DGVVKWGNNISTG

-65 AFIVNKSVEN
+65 AFIVNKSVAD
-75 LQNTGN
+75 LQESGN
-81 GLKLEINNKQRIPFT
+81 GLNLEKNEQRIPFT

-111 IHPLNQIQMVE
+111 IHPLNQIQMVD

-128 SVLLY
+128 SILLY
-133 YTNLDRFSL
+133 FTNLDRFSL

-221 SIYSHSISWAI
+221 SIYTHSISWAI

-244 GSDHS
+244 RRDYS

-256 LMRMMNYNET
+256 LMREMNYNET

-281 VILQHIDKRVDKSL
+281 VILQHIDKRVDTSL
-295 SDKYGFKFNKDY
+295 SDKHGFKFNKDY

-320 NDQEVCDQ
+320 NDQKVCDQ

-363 KQQIDRLIDDKLK
+363 KQQIDRLIDDNLKLK
-376 LRMDEL
+376 MNEL
-382 AIEETE
+382 DIDETE
-388 EEEDAD
+388 DDVDKDYVEED
-394 NDTDDDDVNISTERV
+394 VSISAERV
-409 KSAINTKRSWYFS
+409 NKAMNTKFSWYFS
-422 SNVFNAEFKS
+422 SNMFNAEFKS

-466 HKILSVAMDG
+466 HKVLSVAMDG
-476 DNEIVD
+476 DSGNFD

-489 RHTMEVTL
+489 RNRMEL
-497 SKFIVNLIDSV
+497 SLGKFIVNLIDSV

-523 MMDILNLIIITLDSD
+523 MMDILNLIIITFDSN
-538 YEDNNV
+538 YEDNSV
-544 KRFAQEMRDYIFSK
+544 QRFTQEMRDYIFSK
-558 IHNEVSLVFQRTRHY
+558 IHNEVSLVFQRTRHD

-606 GNTSDESFTFP
+606 NTNDEGFTFP
-617 ELNAIAI
+617 KLNAIAI

-637 CELKTK
+637 CELKNE
-643 LINSIIKKYE
+643 LMNSVIKKYKD
-653 NVSEKTRNIST
+653 VSEKTRKIST

-677 YISMEVKKK
+677 YIKKEVKNK

-695 ENVHAMIRYLKKHK
+695 DDVHAMMRYLKKHK

>member
-33 GFYRYLVQNQIRID
+33 GFYRYLVRNQIRID
-47 DDVVKWGSNISTG
+47 DGLVKWGNHISAG

-65 AFIVNKSVEN
+65 AFIVNKSVADLQTIGNCLN
-75 LQNTGN
+75 LE
-81 GLKLEINNKQRIPFT
+81 KNKQRIPFT

-111 IHPLNQIQMVE
+111 IHPLNQMQMVD

-133 YTNLDRFSL
+133 FTNLDRFSL

-221 SIYSHSISWAI
+221 SIYTHSISWAI

-239 KENFK
+239 KENFN
-244 GSDHS
+244 GRDYS

-256 LMRMMNYNET
+256 LMMEMNYNET

-281 VILQHIDKRVDKSL
+281 VILQHIDKRVDTSL
-295 SDKYGFKFNKDY
+295 SDKHGFKFNKDY

-320 NDQEVCDQ
+320 NDQKVCDQ

-363 KQQIDRLIDDKLK
+363 KQQIDRLIDENLKLK
-376 LRMDEL
+376 MNEL
-382 AIEETE
+382 DIDETE
-388 EEEDAD
+388 DDVDKDYVEED
-394 NDTDDDDVNISTERV
+394 VSISAERV
-409 KSAINTKRSWYFS
+409 NKAMNTKFSWYFS
-422 SNVFNAEFKS
+422 SNMFNAEFKS

-447 TLARVATRLNR
+447 TLARIATRLNR

-466 HKILSVAMDG
+466 HKVLSVAMDG
-476 DNEIVD
+476 DNGNID

-489 RHTMEVTL
+489 RNRMEVSL
-497 SKFIVNLIDSV
+497 GKFIVNLIDSV

-523 MMDILNLIIITLDSD
+523 MMDILNLIIITFDSN
-538 YEDNNV
+538 YEDNSV
-544 KRFAQEMRDYIFSK
+544 QRFTQEMRDYIFTK
-558 IHNEVSLVFQRTRHY
+558 IHNEVSLVFQRTRHD

-583 LLIIKRLRSKYR
+583 LLLIKRLRSKHR

-606 GNTSDESFTFP
+606 NTNDEGFTFP
-617 ELNAIAI
+617 KLNAIAI

-637 CELKTK
+637 CELKNE
-643 LINSIIKKYE
+643 LMNSVIKKYKD
-653 NVSEKTRNIST
+653 VSEKTRKIST

-677 YISMEVKKK
+677 YIKKEVKNK

-695 ENVHAMIRYLKKHK
+695 DDVLTMMRYLKKHK

>member
-1 MKKKKIR
+1 ME
-8 LKYKKER
+8 KY
-15 VLLCDVL
+15 
-22 PYELPF
+22 
-28 TFSNR
+28 
-33 GFYRYLVQNQIRID
+33 
-47 DDVVKWGSNISTG
+47 
-60 ALAVL
+60 
-65 AFIVNKSVEN
+65 
-75 LQNTGN
+75 
-81 GLKLEINNKQRIPFT
+81 NKQRIPFT

-111 IHPLNQIQMVE
+111 IHPLNQMQMVD
-122 FYEKYK
+122 FYGKYK

-133 YTNLDRFSL
+133 FTNLDRFSL

-221 SIYSHSISWAI
+221 SIYTHSISWAI

-239 KENFK
+239 KENFN
-244 GSDHS
+244 GRDYS

-256 LMRMMNYNET
+256 LMMEMNYNET

-281 VILQHIDKRVDKSL
+281 VILQHIDKRVDASL
-295 SDKYGFKFNKDY
+295 SDKHGFKFNKDY

-320 NDQEVCDQ
+320 NDQKVCDQ

-341 MTISSEKTECIERP
+341 MTISSEKTDCIERP

-363 KQQIDRLIDDKLK
+363 KQQIDRLIDEKLK
-376 LRMDEL
+376 LKMSEL
-382 AIEETE
+382 DIDETE
-388 EEEDAD
+388 EE
-394 NDTDDDDVNISTERV
+394 DDVDKDYVEDDVSISAERV
-409 KSAINTKRSWYFS
+409 KKAMNTKFSWYFS
-422 SNVFNAEFKS
+422 SNMFNAEFKS

-447 TLARVATRLNR
+447 TLARIATRLNR

-466 HKILSVAMDG
+466 HKVLSVAMDG
-476 DNEIVD
+476 DNGNID

-489 RHTMEVTL
+489 RNRMEVSL
-497 SKFIVNLIDSV
+497 GKFIFNLIDSV

-523 MMDILNLIIITLDSD
+523 MMDILNLIIITFDSN
-538 YEDNNV
+538 YEDNSV
-544 KRFAQEMRDYIFSK
+544 QRFTQEMRDYIFSK
-558 IHNEVSLVFQRTRHY
+558 IHNEVSLVFQRTRHD

-606 GNTSDESFTFP
+606 NTNDESFTFP
-617 ELNAIAI
+617 KLNAIAI

-637 CELKTK
+637 CELKNE
-643 LINSIIKKYE
+643 LMNSVIKKYKD
-653 NVSEKTRNIST
+653 VSEKTRKIST

-677 YISMEVKKK
+677 YIKKDVKKK

-695 ENVHAMIRYLKKHK
+695 DDVHAMMRYLKKHK

>member
-33 GFYRYLVQNQIRID
+33 GFYRYLVRNQIRID
-47 DDVVKWGSNISTG
+47 DGLVKWGNHISAG

-65 AFIVNKSVEN
+65 AFIVNKSVADLQKIGNCLN
-75 LQNTGN
+75 LE
-81 GLKLEINNKQRIPFT
+81 KNKQRIPFT

-106 RELTV
+106 RELTI
-111 IHPLNQIQMVE
+111 IHPLNQMQMVD

-133 YTNLDRFSL
+133 FTNLDRFSL

-221 SIYSHSISWAI
+221 SIYTHSISWAI

-256 LMRMMNYNET
+256 LMMEMNYNET

-281 VILQHIDKRVDKSL
+281 VILQHIDKRVDTSL
-295 SDKYGFKFNKDY
+295 SDKFGFKFNKDY

-320 NDQEVCDQ
+320 NDQKVCDQ
-328 AMLLFTNVLKEFK
+328 AMILFTNVLKEFK
-341 MTISSEKTECIERP
+341 MTISSEKTDCIERP

-363 KQQIDRLIDDKLK
+363 KQQIDRLIDENLKLK
-376 LRMDEL
+376 MNEL
-382 AIEETE
+382 DIDETE
-388 EEEDAD
+388 DDVDKDYVEED
-394 NDTDDDDVNISTERV
+394 VSISAERV
-409 KSAINTKRSWYFS
+409 NKAMNTNFSWYFS
-422 SNVFNAEFKS
+422 SNMFNAEFKS

-458 DLLKFIRK
+458 DLLKFISK
-466 HKILSVAMDG
+466 HKVLSLAMDG
-476 DNEIVD
+476 DSGNID

-489 RHTMEVTL
+489 RNRMEVSL
-497 SKFIVNLIDSV
+497 GKFIVNLIDSV
-508 FFLYAGSQRVNTTLK
+508 FFLYSGSQRVNTTLK
-523 MMDILNLIIITLDSD
+523 MMDILNLIIITFDSN
-538 YEDNNV
+538 YEDNTV
-544 KRFAQEMRDYIFSK
+544 KRFNQEMRDYIFSK
-558 IHNEVSLVFQRTRHY
+558 IHNEVSLVFQRIRHD

-583 LLIIKRLRSKYR
+583 LLIIKKLRSKYR

-606 GNTSDESFTFP
+606 NTNDESFTFP
-617 ELNAIAI
+617 KLNAIAI

-637 CELKTK
+637 FELKNE
-643 LINSIIKKYE
+643 LMNSVIKKYKD
-653 NVSEKTRNIST
+653 VSEKTRKIST

-677 YISMEVKKK
+677 YIKMEVKKK

-695 ENVHAMIRYLKKHK
+695 DDVHAMMRYLKKHK

>member
-1 MKKKKIR
+1 M
-8 LKYKKER
+8 
-15 VLLCDVL
+15 LLCDVL

-33 GFYRYLVQNQIRID
+33 GFYRYLVRNQIRID
-47 DDVVKWGSNISTG
+47 DGLVKWGNHISAG

-65 AFIVNKSVEN
+65 AFIVNKSVADLQTIGNCLN
-75 LQNTGN
+75 LE
-81 GLKLEINNKQRIPFT
+81 KNKQRIPFT

-111 IHPLNQIQMVE
+111 IHPLNQMQMVD

-133 YTNLDRFSL
+133 FTNLDRFSL

-221 SIYSHSISWAI
+221 SIYTHSISWAI

-239 KENFK
+239 KENFN
-244 GSDHS
+244 GRDYS

-256 LMRMMNYNET
+256 LMMEMNYNET

-281 VILQHIDKRVDKSL
+281 VILQHIDKRVDTSL
-295 SDKYGFKFNKDY
+295 SDKHGFKFNKDY

-320 NDQEVCDQ
+320 NDQKVCDQ

-363 KQQIDRLIDDKLK
+363 KQQIDCLIDDNLKLK
-376 LRMDEL
+376 MNEL
-382 AIEETE
+382 DIDETE
-388 EEEDAD
+388 DDVDKDYVEED
-394 NDTDDDDVNISTERV
+394 VSISAERV
-409 KSAINTKRSWYFS
+409 NKAMNTKFSWYFS
-422 SNVFNAEFKS
+422 SNMFNAEFKS

-466 HKILSVAMDG
+466 HKVLSVAMDG
-476 DNEIVD
+476 YRGNFD

-489 RHTMEVTL
+489 RNRMEVSL
-497 SKFIVNLIDSV
+497 GKFIVNLIDSV

-523 MMDILNLIIITLDSD
+523 MMDILNLIIITFDSN
-538 YEDNNV
+538 YEDNSV
-544 KRFAQEMRDYIFSK
+544 QRFTQEMRDYIFSK
-558 IHNEVSLVFQRTRHY
+558 IHNEVSLVFQRTRHD

-606 GNTSDESFTFP
+606 NTNDEGFTFP
-617 ELNAIAI
+617 KLNAIAI

-637 CELKTK
+637 CELKNE
-643 LINSIIKKYE
+643 LMNSVIKKYKD
-653 NVSEKTRNIST
+653 VSEKTRKIST

-677 YISMEVKKK
+677 YIKKEVKNK

-695 ENVHAMIRYLKKHK
+695 DDVNAMMRYLKKHK

>member
-33 GFYRYLVQNQIRID
+33 GFYRYLVRNQIRID
-47 DDVVKWGSNISTG
+47 DGVVKWGNNISTG

-65 AFIVNKSVEN
+65 AFIVNKSVAD
-75 LQNTGN
+75 LQESGN
-81 GLKLEINNKQRIPFT
+81 GLNLEKNEQRIPFT

-111 IHPLNQIQMVE
+111 IHPLNQIQMVD

-128 SVLLY
+128 SILLY
-133 YTNLDRFSL
+133 FTNLDRFSL

-221 SIYSHSISWAI
+221 SIYTHSISWAI

-239 KENFK
+239 KENFN
-244 GSDHS
+244 GRDYS

-256 LMRMMNYNET
+256 LMMEMNYNET

-281 VILQHIDKRVDKSL
+281 VILQHIDKRVDTSL
-295 SDKYGFKFNKDY
+295 SDKHGFKFNKDY

-320 NDQEVCDQ
+320 NDQKVCDQ

-355 FITDISRA
+355 FITDISSA
-363 KQQIDRLIDDKLK
+363 KQQIDRLIDDNLKLK
-376 LRMDEL
+376 MNEL
-382 AIEETE
+382 DIDETE
-388 EEEDAD
+388 DDVDKDYVEED
-394 NDTDDDDVNISTERV
+394 VSISAERV
-409 KSAINTKRSWYFS
+409 NKAMNTKFSWYFS
-422 SNVFNAEFKS
+422 SNMFNAEFKS

-466 HKILSVAMDG
+466 HKVLSVAMDG
-476 DNEIVD
+476 DSGNFD

-489 RHTMEVTL
+489 RNRMEVSL
-497 SKFIVNLIDSV
+497 GKFIVNLIDSV

-523 MMDILNLIIITLDSD
+523 MMDILNLIIITFDSN
-538 YEDNNV
+538 YEDNSV
-544 KRFAQEMRDYIFSK
+544 QRFTQEMRDYIFSK
-558 IHNEVSLVFQRTRHY
+558 IHNEVSLVFQRTRHD

-583 LLIIKRLRSKYR
+583 LLIIKRLRSKFR

-606 GNTSDESFTFP
+606 NTNDEGFTFP
-617 ELNAIAI
+617 KLNAIAI

-637 CELKTK
+637 CELKNE
-643 LINSIIKKYE
+643 LMNSVIKKYKD
-653 NVSEKTRNIST
+653 VSEKTRKIST

-677 YISMEVKKK
+677 YIKKEVK
-686 IGELMGIKK
+686 
-695 ENVHAMIRYLKKHK
+695 N
-709 TMFMRWEGID
+709 
-719 ITKELNA
+719 
-726 KVSQEVYA
+726 Q

>member
-33 GFYRYLVQNQIRID
+33 GFYRYLVRNQIRID
-47 DDVVKWGSNISTG
+47 DGVVKWGNNISTG

-65 AFIVNKSVEN
+65 AFIVNKSVAD
-75 LQNTGN
+75 LQESGN
-81 GLKLEINNKQRIPFT
+81 GLNLEKNEQRIPFT

-111 IHPLNQIQMVE
+111 IHPLNQIQMVD

-128 SVLLY
+128 SILLY
-133 YTNLDRFSL
+133 FTNLDRFSL

-221 SIYSHSISWAI
+221 SIYTHSISWAI

-244 GSDHS
+244 RRDYS

-256 LMRMMNYNET
+256 LMREMNYNET

-281 VILQHIDKRVDKSL
+281 VILQHIDKRVDTSL
-295 SDKYGFKFNKDY
+295 SDKHGFKFNKDY

-320 NDQEVCDQ
+320 NDQKVCDQ

-363 KQQIDRLIDDKLK
+363 KQQIDRLIDDNLKLK
-376 LRMDEL
+376 MNEL
-382 AIEETE
+382 DIDETE
-388 EEEDAD
+388 DDVDKDYVEED
-394 NDTDDDDVNISTERV
+394 VSISAERV
-409 KSAINTKRSWYFS
+409 NKAMNTKFSWYFS
-422 SNVFNAEFKS
+422 SNMFNAEFKS

-466 HKILSVAMDG
+466 HKVLSVAMDG
-476 DNEIVD
+476 DSGNFD

-489 RHTMEVTL
+489 RNRMEVSL
-497 SKFIVNLIDSV
+497 GKFIVNLIDSV

-523 MMDILNLIIITLDSD
+523 MMDILNLIIITFDSN
-538 YEDNNV
+538 YEDNSV
-544 KRFAQEMRDYIFSK
+544 QRFTQEMRDYIFSK
-558 IHNEVSLVFQRTRHY
+558 IHNEVSLVFQRTRHD

-606 GNTSDESFTFP
+606 NTNDEGFTFP
-617 ELNAIAI
+617 KLNAIAI

-637 CELKTK
+637 CELKNE
-643 LINSIIKKYE
+643 LMNSVIKKYKD
-653 NVSEKTRNIST
+653 VSEKTRKIST

-677 YISMEVKKK
+677 YIKKEVKNK

-695 ENVHAMIRYLKKHK
+695 DDVHAMMRYLKKHK

>member
-1 MKKKKIR
+1 MVR
-8 LKYKKER
+8 
-15 VLLCDVL
+15 
-22 PYELPF
+22 
-28 TFSNR
+28 
-33 GFYRYLVQNQIRID
+33 NQIRID
-47 DDVVKWGSNISTG
+47 DGLVKWGNHISAG

-65 AFIVNKSVEN
+65 AFIVNKSVAD
-75 LQNTGN
+75 LQNIGN
-81 GLKLEINNKQRIPFT
+81 CLNLEKYNKQRIPFT

-111 IHPLNQIQMVE
+111 IHPLNQMQMVD

-133 YTNLDRFSL
+133 FTNLDRFSL

-221 SIYSHSISWAI
+221 SIYTHSISWAI

-239 KENFK
+239 KENFN
-244 GSDHS
+244 GRDYS

-256 LMRMMNYNET
+256 LMMEMNYNET

-281 VILQHIDKRVDKSL
+281 VILQHIDKRVDTSL
-295 SDKYGFKFNKDY
+295 SDKHGFKFNKDY

-320 NDQEVCDQ
+320 NDQKVCDQ

-363 KQQIDRLIDDKLK
+363 KQQIDRLIDDNLKLK
-376 LRMDEL
+376 MNEL
-382 AIEETE
+382 DIDETE
-388 EEEDAD
+388 DDVDKDYVEED
-394 NDTDDDDVNISTERV
+394 VSISAERV
-409 KSAINTKRSWYFS
+409 NKAMNTKFSWYFS
-422 SNVFNAEFKS
+422 SNMFNAEFKS

-466 HKILSVAMDG
+466 HKVLSVAMDG
-476 DNEIVD
+476 DSGNFD

-489 RHTMEVTL
+489 RNRMEVSL
-497 SKFIVNLIDSV
+497 GKFIVNLIDSV

-523 MMDILNLIIITLDSD
+523 MMDILNLIIITFDSN
-538 YEDNNV
+538 YEDNSV
-544 KRFAQEMRDYIFSK
+544 QRFTQEMRDYIFSK
-558 IHNEVSLVFQRTRHY
+558 IHNEVSLVFQRTRHD

-606 GNTSDESFTFP
+606 NTNDEGFTFP
-617 ELNAIAI
+617 KLNAIAI

-637 CELKTK
+637 CELKNE
-643 LINSIIKKYE
+643 LMNSVIKKYKD
-653 NVSEKTRNIST
+653 VSEKTRKIST

-677 YISMEVKKK
+677 YIKKEVKNK

-695 ENVHAMIRYLKKHK
+695 DDVHAMMRYLKKHK

>member
-33 GFYRYLVQNQIRID
+33 GFYRYLVRNQIRID
-47 DDVVKWGSNISTG
+47 EGDVKWGNNISTG

-65 AFIVNKSVEN
+65 AFIVNKSVDD
-75 LQNTGN
+75 LQNIGN
-81 GLKLEINNKQRIPFT
+81 CLNLEKSKQRIPFT

-111 IHPLNQIQMVE
+111 IHPLNQMQMVD

-133 YTNLDRFSL
+133 FTNLDRFSL

-206 KFTHLQK
+206 KFAHLQK

-221 SIYSHSISWAI
+221 SIYTHSISWAI

-239 KENFK
+239 KVNFK
-244 GSDHS
+244 GRDHS

-256 LMRMMNYNET
+256 LMMEMNYNET

-281 VILQHIDKRVDKSL
+281 VILQHIDKRVDTSL

-320 NDQEVCDQ
+320 NDQKVCDQ

-341 MTISSEKTECIERP
+341 MTISSEKTDCIERP

-363 KQQIDRLIDDKLK
+363 KQQIDRLIDEKLK
-376 LRMDEL
+376 LKMSESNID
-382 AIEETE
+382 ETE
-388 EEEDAD
+388 EE
-394 NDTDDDDVNISTERV
+394 DDVDKDYVEDDVSISAERIN
-409 KSAINTKRSWYFS
+409 KAMNTKFSWYFS
-422 SNVFNAEFKS
+422 SNMFNAEFKS

-447 TLARVATRLNR
+447 TLARIATRLNR

-466 HKILSVAMDG
+466 HKVLSVAMDG
-476 DNEIVD
+476 DNGNID

-489 RHTMEVTL
+489 RNRMEVSL
-497 SKFIVNLIDSV
+497 GKFIVNLIDSV

-523 MMDILNLIIITLDSD
+523 MMDILNLIIIAFDSN
-538 YEDNNV
+538 YEDNSV
-544 KRFAQEMRDYIFSK
+544 QRFTQEMRDYIFSK
-558 IHNEVSLVFQRTRHY
+558 IHNEVSLVFQRTRHD

-606 GNTSDESFTFP
+606 NTNDEGFTFP
-617 ELNAIAI
+617 KLNAIAI

-637 CELKTK
+637 CELKNE
-643 LINSIIKKYE
+643 LMNSVIKKYKD
-653 NVSEKTRNIST
+653 VSEKTRKIST

-677 YISMEVKKK
+677 YIKMEVKKK
-686 IGELMGIKK
+686 IGELMDIKK
-695 ENVHAMIRYLKKHK
+695 DDVHAMMRYLKKHK

>member
-33 GFYRYLVQNQIRID
+33 GFYRYLVRNQIRID
-47 DDVVKWGSNISTG
+47 DGVVKWGNNISTG

-65 AFIVNKSVEN
+65 AFIVNKSVAD
-75 LQNTGN
+75 LQESGN
-81 GLKLEINNKQRIPFT
+81 GLNLEKNEQRIPFT

-111 IHPLNQIQMVE
+111 IHPLNQIQMVD

-128 SVLLY
+128 SILLY
-133 YTNLDRFSL
+133 FTNLDRFSL

-221 SIYSHSISWAI
+221 SIYTHSISWAI

-244 GSDHS
+244 RRDYS

-256 LMRMMNYNET
+256 LMREMNYNET

-281 VILQHIDKRVDKSL
+281 VILQHIDKRVDTSL

-363 KQQIDRLIDDKLK
+363 KQQIDRLIDEK
-376 LRMDEL
+376 LRLKMREL
-382 AIEETE
+382 DIDETE
-388 EEEDAD
+388 EE
-394 NDTDDDDVNISTERV
+394 DDVDKDYVEDDVSISAERV
-409 KSAINTKRSWYFS
+409 NKAMNTKFSWYFS
-422 SNVFNAEFKS
+422 SNMFNAEFKS
-432 ILKSCNVKSKDVVNY
+432 IVKSCNVKSKDVVNY

-458 DLLKFIRK
+458 DLLKFIKK
-466 HKILSVAMDG
+466 HKVLSVAMDG
-476 DNEIVD
+476 NSVNID

-489 RHTMEVTL
+489 RNRMEVSL
-497 SKFIVNLIDSV
+497 GKFIVNLIDSV
-508 FFLYAGSQRVNTTLK
+508 FFLYEGSQRVNTTLK
-523 MMDILNLIIITLDSD
+523 MMDILNLIIITFDSN
-538 YEDNNV
+538 YEDNTV
-544 KRFAQEMRDYIFSK
+544 QRFTQEMRDYIFSK
-558 IHNEVSLVFQRTRHY
+558 IHNEVSLVFQRTRHD

-583 LLIIKRLRSKYR
+583 LFIIKRLRSKYR

-606 GNTSDESFTFP
+606 NTNDESFTFP
-617 ELNAIAI
+617 KLNAVAI

-637 CELKTK
+637 CELKNE
-643 LINSIIKKYE
+643 LMNSVIKKYKD
-653 NVSEKTRNIST
+653 VSEKTRKIST

-677 YISMEVKKK
+677 YIKKEVKNK

-695 ENVHAMIRYLKKHK
+695 DDVNAMMRYLKKHK

>member
-33 GFYRYLVQNQIRID
+33 GFYRYLVRNQIRID
-47 DDVVKWGSNISTG
+47 DGLVKWGNHISAG

-65 AFIVNKSVEN
+65 AFIVNKSVADLQTIGNCLN
-75 LQNTGN
+75 LE
-81 GLKLEINNKQRIPFT
+81 KNKQRIPFT

-111 IHPLNQIQMVE
+111 IHPLNQMQMVD

-133 YTNLDRFSL
+133 FTNLDRFSL

-221 SIYSHSISWAI
+221 SIYTHSISWAI

-239 KENFK
+239 KENFN
-244 GSDHS
+244 GRDYS

-256 LMRMMNYNET
+256 LMMEMNYNET

-281 VILQHIDKRVDKSL
+281 VILQHIDKRVDTSL
-295 SDKYGFKFNKDY
+295 SDKHGFKFNKDY

-320 NDQEVCDQ
+320 NDQKVCDQ

-363 KQQIDRLIDDKLK
+363 KQQIDRLIDDNLKLK
-376 LRMDEL
+376 MNEL
-382 AIEETE
+382 DIDETE
-388 EEEDAD
+388 DDVDKDYVEED
-394 NDTDDDDVNISTERV
+394 VSISAERV
-409 KSAINTKRSWYFS
+409 NKAMNTKFSWYFS
-422 SNVFNAEFKS
+422 SNMFNAEFKS

-466 HKILSVAMDG
+466 HKVLSVAMDG
-476 DNEIVD
+476 DSGNFD

-489 RHTMEVTL
+489 RNRMEVSL
-497 SKFIVNLIDSV
+497 GKFIVNLIDSV

-523 MMDILNLIIITLDSD
+523 MMDILNLIIITFDSN
-538 YEDNNV
+538 YEDNSV
-544 KRFAQEMRDYIFSK
+544 QRFTQEMRDYIFSK
-558 IHNEVSLVFQRTRHY
+558 IHNEVSLVFQRTRHD

-583 LLIIKRLRSKYR
+583 LLIIKKLRSKYR

-606 GNTSDESFTFP
+606 NTNDEGFTFP
-617 ELNAIAI
+617 KLNAIAI

-637 CELKTK
+637 CELKNE
-643 LINSIIKKYE
+643 LMNSVIKKYKD
-653 NVSEKTRNIST
+653 VSEKTRKIST

-677 YISMEVKKK
+677 YIKKEVKNK

-695 ENVHAMIRYLKKHK
+695 DDVHAMMRYLKKHK
-709 TMFMRWEGID
+709 TMFMLWEGID

>member
-33 GFYRYLVQNQIRID
+33 GFYRYLVRNQIRID
-47 DDVVKWGSNISTG
+47 DGLVKWGNHISAG

-65 AFIVNKSVEN
+65 AFIVNKSVADLQTIGNCLN
-75 LQNTGN
+75 LE
-81 GLKLEINNKQRIPFT
+81 KNKQRIPFT

-111 IHPLNQIQMVE
+111 IHPLNQMQMVD

-133 YTNLDRFSL
+133 FTNLDRFSL

-221 SIYSHSISWAI
+221 SIYTHSISWAI

-239 KENFK
+239 KENFN
-244 GSDHS
+244 GRDYS

-256 LMRMMNYNET
+256 LMMEMNYNET

-281 VILQHIDKRVDKSL
+281 VILQHIDKRVDTSL
-295 SDKYGFKFNKDY
+295 SDKHGFKFNKDY

-320 NDQEVCDQ
+320 NDQKVCDQ

-363 KQQIDRLIDDKLK
+363 KQQIDRLIDDNLKLK
-376 LRMDEL
+376 MNEL
-382 AIEETE
+382 DIDETE
-388 EEEDAD
+388 DDVDKDYVEED
-394 NDTDDDDVNISTERV
+394 VSISAERV
-409 KSAINTKRSWYFS
+409 NKAMNTKFSWYFS
-422 SNVFNAEFKS
+422 SNMFNAEFKS

-447 TLARVATRLNR
+447 TLARIATRLNR

-466 HKILSVAMDG
+466 HKVLSVAMDG
-476 DNEIVD
+476 DNGNID

-489 RHTMEVTL
+489 RNRMEVSL
-497 SKFIVNLIDSV
+497 GKFIVNLIDSV

-523 MMDILNLIIITLDSD
+523 MMDILNLIIITFDSN
-538 YEDNNV
+538 YEDNSV
-544 KRFAQEMRDYIFSK
+544 QRFTQEMRDYIFTK
-558 IHNEVSLVFQRTRHY
+558 IHNEVSLVFQRTRHD

-583 LLIIKRLRSKYR
+583 LLLIKRLRSKHR

-606 GNTSDESFTFP
+606 NTNDEGFTFP
-617 ELNAIAI
+617 KLNAIAI

-637 CELKTK
+637 CELKNE
-643 LINSIIKKYE
+643 LMNSVIKKYKD
-653 NVSEKTRNIST
+653 VSEKTRKIST

-677 YISMEVKKK
+677 YIKKEVKNK

-695 ENVHAMIRYLKKHK
+695 DDVLAMMRYLKKHK

>member
-33 GFYRYLVQNQIRID
+33 GFYRYLVRNQIRID
-47 DDVVKWGSNISTG
+47 DGLVKWGNHISAG

-65 AFIVNKSVEN
+65 AFIVNKSVADLQTIGNCLN
-75 LQNTGN
+75 LE
-81 GLKLEINNKQRIPFT
+81 KNKQRIPFT

-111 IHPLNQIQMVE
+111 IHPLNQMQMVD

-133 YTNLDRFSL
+133 FTNLDRFSL

-221 SIYSHSISWAI
+221 SIYTHSISWAI

-256 LMRMMNYNET
+256 LMMEMNYNET

-281 VILQHIDKRVDKSL
+281 VILQHIDKRVDTSL
-295 SDKYGFKFNKDY
+295 SDKHGFKFNKDY

-320 NDQEVCDQ
+320 NDQKVCDQ

-341 MTISSEKTECIERP
+341 MTISSEKTDCIERP

-363 KQQIDRLIDDKLK
+363 KQQIDRLIDENLKLK
-376 LRMDEL
+376 MNEL
-382 AIEETE
+382 DIDETE
-388 EEEDAD
+388 DDVDKDYVEED
-394 NDTDDDDVNISTERV
+394 VSISAERV
-409 KSAINTKRSWYFS
+409 NKAMNTKFSWYFS
-422 SNVFNAEFKS
+422 SNMFNAEFKS

-466 HKILSVAMDG
+466 HKVLSVAMDG
-476 DNEIVD
+476 DSGNFD

-489 RHTMEVTL
+489 RNRMEVSL
-497 SKFIVNLIDSV
+497 GKFIVNLIDSV

-523 MMDILNLIIITLDSD
+523 MMDILNLIIITFDSN
-538 YEDNNV
+538 YEDNSV
-544 KRFAQEMRDYIFSK
+544 QRFTQEMRDYIFSK
-558 IHNEVSLVFQRTRHY
+558 IHNEVSLVFQRTRHD

-606 GNTSDESFTFP
+606 NTNDEGFTFP
-617 ELNAIAI
+617 KLNAIAI

-637 CELKTK
+637 FELKNE
-643 LINSIIKKYE
+643 LMNSVIKKYKD
-653 NVSEKTRNIST
+653 VSEKTRKIST

-677 YISMEVKKK
+677 YIKKEVKNK

-695 ENVHAMIRYLKKHK
+695 DDVHAMMRYLKKHK

>member
-33 GFYRYLVQNQIRID
+33 GFYRYLVRNQIRID
-47 DDVVKWGSNISTG
+47 DGVVKWGNNISTG

-65 AFIVNKSVEN
+65 AFIVNKSVAD
-75 LQNTGN
+75 LQESGN
-81 GLKLEINNKQRIPFT
+81 GLNLEKNEQRIPFT

-111 IHPLNQIQMVE
+111 IHPLNQIQMVD

-128 SVLLY
+128 SILLY
-133 YTNLDRFSL
+133 FTNLDRFSL

-221 SIYSHSISWAI
+221 SIYTHSISWAI

-244 GSDHS
+244 RRDYS

-256 LMRMMNYNET
+256 LMREMNYNET

-281 VILQHIDKRVDKSL
+281 VILQHIDKRVDTSL
-295 SDKYGFKFNKDY
+295 SDKHGFKFNKDY

-320 NDQEVCDQ
+320 NDQKVCDQ

-363 KQQIDRLIDDKLK
+363 KQQIDRLIDDNLKLK
-376 LRMDEL
+376 MNEL
-382 AIEETE
+382 DIDETE
-388 EEEDAD
+388 DDVDKDYVEED
-394 NDTDDDDVNISTERV
+394 VSISAERV
-409 KSAINTKRSWYFS
+409 NKAMNTKFSWFFS
-422 SNVFNAEFKS
+422 SNMFNAEFKS

-466 HKILSVAMDG
+466 HKVLSVAMDG
-476 DNEIVD
+476 DSGNFD

-489 RHTMEVTL
+489 RNRMEVSL
-497 SKFIVNLIDSV
+497 GKFIVNLIDSV

-523 MMDILNLIIITLDSD
+523 MMDILNLIIITFDSN
-538 YEDNNV
+538 YEDNSV
-544 KRFAQEMRDYIFSK
+544 QRFTQEMRDYIFSK
-558 IHNEVSLVFQRTRHY
+558 IHNEVSLVFQRTRHD

-606 GNTSDESFTFP
+606 NTNDEGFTFP
-617 ELNAIAI
+617 KLNAIAI

-637 CELKTK
+637 CELKNE
-643 LINSIIKKYE
+643 LMNSVIKKYKD
-653 NVSEKTRNIST
+653 VSEKTRKIST

-677 YISMEVKKK
+677 YIKKEVKNK

-695 ENVHAMIRYLKKHK
+695 DDVNEMMRYLKKHK